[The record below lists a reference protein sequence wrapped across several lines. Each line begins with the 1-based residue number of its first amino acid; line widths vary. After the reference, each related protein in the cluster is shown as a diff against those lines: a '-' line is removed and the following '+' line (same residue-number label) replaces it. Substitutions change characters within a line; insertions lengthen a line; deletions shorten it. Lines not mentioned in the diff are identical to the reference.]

1 MVFQRKRRNAVSSG
15 YTYIFGDN
23 HREQHMKKHAS
34 TILLVFIFFVGLSV
48 LLYPTVSNWWNS
60 RHMTEAIVGYQEAVA
75 DTSEEEKQTILT
87 DAEAYNQRLY
97 DAGNS
102 LGHNLDG
109 YASQLNLGGM
119 GIMGYITIQK
129 LGVELPIYHTTNESV
144 LELGVGHLEG
154 TSLPVGGENTH
165 CVLSGHR
172 GLPSAKLFTN
182 LDKMEVGDTF
192 VITVLD
198 RVLTYQVDDISIV
211 LPTQINDLRIEEG
224 KDYCTLMTCTPYG
237 INTHRLLVRGHRIA
251 NAESETLHVT
261 SEAQKIEPLLAATVL
276 AVPMFIVL
284 LVWLLI
290 STRKKRK

>member
-1 MVFQRKRRNAVSSG
+1 
-15 YTYIFGDN
+15 
-23 HREQHMKKHAS
+23 
-34 TILLVFIFFVGLSV
+34 
-48 LLYPTVSNWWNS
+48 
-60 RHMTEAIVGYQEAVA
+60 
-75 DTSEEEKQTILT
+75 
-87 DAEAYNQRLY
+87 
-97 DAGNS
+97 
-102 LGHNLDG
+102 
-109 YASQLNLGGM
+109 
-119 GIMGYITIQK
+119 MGYITIQK

-251 NAESETLHVT
+251 NAESENLHVT

>member
-1 MVFQRKRRNAVSSG
+1 
-15 YTYIFGDN
+15 
-23 HREQHMKKHAS
+23 MKKHAS
-34 TILLVFIFFVGLSV
+34 TILLLFIFFVGLSV

-60 RHMTEAIVGYQEAVA
+60 KHMTEAIVGYQEAVA
-75 DTSEEEKQTILT
+75 DTSKEERQTILT
-87 DAEAYNQRLY
+87 NAEEYNQRLY
-97 DAGNS
+97 DSGNS
-102 LGHNLDG
+102 LGHNLED
-109 YASQLNLGGM
+109 YTSQLNLGGM

-129 LGVELPIYHTTNESV
+129 LGVNLPIYHTTNEAV

-154 TSLPVGGENTH
+154 SSLPVGGENTH

-211 LPTQINDLRIEEG
+211 LPTQTDGLRIEDG

-251 NAESETLHVT
+251 NAESDELHVT
-261 SEAQKIEPLLAATVL
+261 SEAQKIEPLLTATVI
-276 AVPMFIVL
+276 AVPMFVVL
-284 LVWLLI
+284 LIWLLI

>member
-1 MVFQRKRRNAVSSG
+1 
-15 YTYIFGDN
+15 
-23 HREQHMKKHAS
+23 MKKHAS
-34 TILLVFIFFVGLSV
+34 TILLRIIFFVGLSV

-87 DAEAYNQRLY
+87 NAEAYNQRLY

-211 LPTQINDLRIEEG
+211 LPTQVNDLRIEEG

-251 NAESETLHVT
+251 NAESGNLNVT

-276 AVPMFIVL
+276 AVPMFVVL
-284 LVWLLI
+284 LIWLLI